1 MGAAGFKIDF
11 MDRDDQVVVNFLANM
26 AALCAKYHLVVD
38 YHGMYKPSGL
48 QRTYPNILNFE
59 GVHGLECC
67 KGGKACTYFPD
78 KDCTIV
84 FTRMVAGPMDYTPGA
99 MLNVPR
105 KRWTPTP
112 WQPSTPGTRAH
123 QMALMALYEAPLQ
136 MLCDSPTQYLKNKEC
151 FTFMAQTP
159 VTWDETVGLAGEP
172 DKFAAL
178 ARRKDGV
185 WYLAAIAG
193 ADGYDAAFDTSFLG
207 AGRWDAE
214 IFADGP
220 NSGRDATDYVHQRR
234 TVAAGEKLAVK
245 IPSDGGYVVRFTQAK

>member
-1 MGAAGFKIDF
+1 
-11 MDRDDQVVVNFLANM
+11 
-26 AALCAKYHLVVD
+26 
-38 YHGMYKPSGL
+38 
-48 QRTYPNILNFE
+48 
-59 GVHGLECC
+59 
-67 KGGKACTYFPD
+67 
-78 KDCTIV
+78 
-84 FTRMVAGPMDYTPGA
+84 
-99 MLNVPR
+99 
-105 KRWTPTP
+105 
-112 WQPSTPGTRAH
+112 
-123 QMALMALYEAPLQ
+123 MALMALYEAPLQ
-136 MLCDSPTQYLKNKEC
+136 MLCDSPTQYLKNKDC

-159 VTWDETVGLAGEP
+159 VTWDETIGLAGEP

-185 WYLAAIAG
+185 WYLAAITG

-245 IPSDGGYVVRFTQAK
+245 IPSDGGYIVRFTQAK